1 MSREKQCAKVVEYR
15 QLMAIVTIGFFVCV
29 CVWHDRISTLYNWT
43 INSRS

>member
-15 QLMAIVTIGFFVCV
+15 QLMAIATVGSFFFFW
-29 CVWHDRISTLYNWT
+29 WHDQISALNNWT